1 MHRKSGKTSKAV
13 SIVAALSAGVL
24 LAAGCS
30 GPQSD
35 SQAAESGQDGV
46 IRFTFS
52 PDPAWDWIQDQGIL
66 EEMEKDSGFRIL
78 QTVTWDEYG
87 QFAGGHADVVSIGT
101 YELQNLEQETG
112 VETVTF
118 GKFNKAK
125 DVLITANPDWKT
137 VSDMPNGCKIAGES
151 PVGNTL
157 IWMAL
162 FKQMDNRELAE
173 NGDDLNLVTA
183 DYQVIPQLV
192 LNNEVCAAFA
202 DPTQSIPEFASGQLN
217 IMYDGRSASELFGEI
232 IEPGHQGVMSNLF
245 TARKEWYDSHQEEA
259 AFFLEVWQRALDE
272 WAQHREEII
281 DEYPQHFAVKN
292 EEEAKWMKN
301 YFNTAFDWFVESP
314 YLTQEWID
322 QEKKIF
328 QLLKDAG
335 VVNPDQPDPEMVV
348 IQPSQS

>member
-1 MHRKSGKTSKAV
+1 MKKQTTSLL
-13 SIVAALSAGVL
+13 AALSAGIL
-24 LAAGCS
+24 LVSGCS
-30 GPQSD
+30 GPGED
-35 SQAAESGQDGV
+35 SKSADSGEDGV

-101 YELQNLEQETG
+101 YELQNLEAETG

-125 DVLITANPDWKT
+125 DVLITANPEWET
-137 VSDMPNGCKIAGES
+137 VSDMPKGCKIAAES

-157 IWMAL
+157 IWTAL
-162 FKQMDNRELAE
+162 LKQMDNRTLAE
-173 NGDDLNLVTA
+173 NGDDLNLVSA
-183 DYQVIPQLV
+183 DYQVIPELV
-192 LNNEVCAAFA
+192 LNNEVCGAFA
-202 DPTQSIPEFASGQLN
+202 DPTQSIPEFASGKLN
-217 IMYDGRSASELFGEI
+217 IMYDGRSASELFGETM
-232 IEPGHQGVMSNLF
+232 EPGHQGVMSNLF
-245 TARKEWYDSHQEEA
+245 TARKEWYDSHKEEA
-259 AFFLEVWQRALDE
+259 AFFLKVWQRAMDE
-272 WAQHREEII
+272 WAKNRDEII

-292 EEEAKWMKN
+292 AEEATWIKG
-301 YFNTAFDWFVESP
+301 YFANTFDWFVDSP

-322 QEKKIF
+322 KEKKIF

-335 VVNPDQPDPEMVV
+335 VAPADQPDPEMVV
-348 IQPSQS
+348 IEPSKS